1 MANDYGLSN
10 FNPNTGLLGFG
21 QMAVPQLS
29 QAQLAGLLGSFPAP
43 QGQYNQA
50 MPQGMFEP
58 TKGQIDPYYNLRVMQ
73 GLENNPNFSWL
84 KGLNLAPMKMTGW
97 EGLLDPA
104 SYPQPTMP
112 PSMMDQLGT
121 TMSRG
126 GVGPSAAGKLLS
138 KIF

>member
-43 QGQYNQA
+43 QGQYGQA
-50 MPQGMFEP
+50 MPQGEFKP
-58 TKGQIDPYYNLRVMQ
+58 TKGQIDPYYNLRMIQ

-104 SYPQPTMP
+104 AYPMP
-112 PSMMDQLGT
+112 ALPESQGQ
-121 TMSRG
+121 R
-126 GVGPSAAGKLLS
+126 VGKMLSPSAAGSLLKKL
-138 KIF
+138 F